1 MCCKKIYL
9 IVKLNRLGGITMQ
22 SSKQQ
27 IMQEIEGLRLKLN
40 EKVANNKNR
49 MPDLETMNLSRR
61 MDELLNKLNS
71 KDDIY

>member
-9 IVKLNRLGGITMQ
+9 IVKLNWLGGITMQ

>member
-1 MCCKKIYL
+1 
-9 IVKLNRLGGITMQ
+9 MQ